1 MNQGPQQKLRSF
13 HLFKDPKVCH
23 PERRAKPEVEGSSHR
38 RTAKQRISAK
48 ILRLASLA
56 QDDKQVTADTV
67 GRSACGRPP
76 HHEWWGQ
83 GRPQGSPLREGPV
96 RTCQTAPSLS
106 PGEGIGFACIWTI
119 FDFNHPEGIPQLAL
133 WANITLRQQNIIFP
147 LGNASLSR
155 QGKHHLASPCIW
167 V

>member
-13 HLFKDPKVCH
+13 QIVKEPKVCH

-38 RTAKQRISAK
+38 KTTKQRISAK

-56 QDDKQVTADTV
+56 QDDKQVTAVTV

-83 GRPQGSPLREGPV
+83 GRPQGSPLRKESV
-96 RTCQTAPSLS
+96 RTCQRAPSLP
-106 PGEGIGFACIWTI
+106 PGEGIGFACIGMI
-119 FDFNHPEGIPQLAL
+119 FDSNHPEGIPQLAQR
-133 WANITLRQQNIIFP
+133 ANITLRQQNIIFP
-147 LGNASLSR
+147 RGNASLSR
-155 QGKHHLASPCIW
+155 QGKHHWVPPCIG